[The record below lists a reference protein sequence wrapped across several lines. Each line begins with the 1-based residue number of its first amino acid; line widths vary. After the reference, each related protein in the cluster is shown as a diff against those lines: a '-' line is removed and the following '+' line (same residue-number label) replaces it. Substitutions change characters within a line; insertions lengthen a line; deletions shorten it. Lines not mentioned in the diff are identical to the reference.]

1 MSNVKVKWT
10 DFLSNDVYD
19 RLVNCKSRKSDI
31 LPIAQAKW
39 NVFKNAPNP
48 VLDKEDALVTA
59 LDILDM
65 NGNYIDLTK
74 DEYGHILSQI
84 I

>member
-1 MSNVKVKWT
+1 MSNIKVKWT

-74 DEYGHILSQI
+74 DEYDYILSQI